1 MQFTLHLSSL
11 VVLFGIATGLTL
23 SLLLWMAP
31 WGNRA
36 ANQCLGL
43 LLVVSCI
50 ISAAQIPI
58 VEDLGRLSEYH
69 LIFSLQL
76 LQGPMLYFYTRAL
89 TRPAFRW
96 RRRDAWHL
104 LPAPAMALLWYLQ
117 LPLSAGGLL
126 NLPCF
131 SGADCDLIYRG
142 RFVHRLSA
150 MASLFGYA
158 IAALCLLR
166 PYLRRIKES
175 YSAIEEVN
183 LHWLTVLI
191 YFYLMATSAAIA
203 IEVHGMAVA
212 GRGLT
217 PGQLQ
222 AMAPLLLSLLL
233 GWFGLQQRRIQL
245 ADSGAAGAPEAT
257 AEEKPERKYQTSS
270 LTEARAGAIWSE
282 LQRVMVEERPH
293 LEAGLKIADL
303 AEAMKVPAHH
313 LSETINGFARQ
324 SFYEFINQHR
334 VGEAARL
341 LADDSMNHLSV
352 TDIGLQAGFNSNST
366 FFSHF
371 KKRLHQTPRQ
381 YRQRHAIAA
390 GNTA

>member
-11 VVLFGIATGLTL
+11 LILFGVATGLTL

-31 WGNRA
+31 WGNRN
-36 ANQCLGL
+36 ANQCLALL
-43 LLVVSCI
+43 LLVSII

-58 VEDLGRLSEYH
+58 AEESGQLWEYH

-89 TRPAFRW
+89 TRPQFHW
-96 RRRDAWHL
+96 RRSDIRHL

-117 LPLSAGGLL
+117 LPLSDGGLL

-131 SGADCDLIYRG
+131 SGAGCDLIYRA
-142 RFVHRLSA
+142 RFVHRITA

-158 IAALCLLR
+158 TAALCLLR
-166 PYLRRIKES
+166 PHLRRIKES

-183 LHWLTVLI
+183 LHWLTTLV
-191 YFYLMATSAAIA
+191 YFYLAATAVAVA
-203 IEVHGMAVA
+203 IEVYGMTVA
-212 GRGLT
+212 ERALT

-233 GWFGLQQRRIQL
+233 GWFGLQQRRIHL
-245 ADSGAAGAPEAT
+245 ADSEAGSAPEVAA
-257 AEEKPERKYQTSS
+257 AEGKSEKKYQTSS
-270 LTEARAGAIWSE
+270 LTEARAGAIWAA
-282 LQRVMVEERPH
+282 LQRVMAEDRPH
-293 LEAGLKIADL
+293 LEPGLKIADL
-303 AEAMKVPAHH
+303 ADTMQLPAHH

-334 VGEAARL
+334 VEEAARL
-341 LADDSMNHLSV
+341 LGDDAMDHLSV

-366 FFSHF
+366 FFNHF
-371 KKRLHQTPRQ
+371 KKRLQQTPRQ
-381 YRQRHAIAA
+381 FRHARAA
-390 GNTA
+390 GDSV